1 MEEISGVVE
10 RVTYTDEEKGF
21 SVIKIKANGY
31 RNLVTVVG
39 NISNINVGSV
49 ITAKGNFTTNKKFG
63 KQFSVTSWEETL
75 PSDVYGIEK
84 YLGSGLIKGVGPKFA
99 KLIVE
104 TFGTDTLS
112 ILEHNPERLLEIPKL
127 GKKKAE
133 SIAKSYSEQRD
144 VKNLMMFLSSA
155 GISTS
160 LGQKI
165 FKVYGK
171 ESIEKIKENPYRLMD
186 EVYGVGFKTADS
198 IAEKLGIDNESFTR
212 CRAGIFYTLEY
223 LANSEGH
230 CYVPFDEMVLK
241 CSKILGIEDSKV
253 VITYDSLIKNNELIV
268 EDKNKVYLPSF
279 FRAEIGLTKKIKDI
293 ISYPNFKKVPDEKLE
308 SEIKNAEKLNKIKYD
323 DFQKEAI
330 KTVFN
335 SNFSVVTGGPG
346 VGKTTITKG
355 IIEIF
360 KNLGK
365 KVLLAAP
372 TGRAAKRLSETAK
385 TEAKTIHRLLEIKR
399 EGGFAKN
406 AENKLSG
413 DVLIVDE
420 ASMID
425 LILMHNLLKAVHSN
439 TKIILIGDVN
449 QLPSVGP
456 GNVLKDIINSGA
468 VPVVKLQKI
477 YRQAKTSNIILN
489 SHKINSG
496 KIPELKASK
505 NSDFFFIEEND
516 DEKCADLIVDL
527 YSKRLPKYYKVN
539 SISDIEV
546 LTPMKK
552 GILGTDNL
560 NKVLQ
565 EKLNKTGVSLKRG
578 GITYKLND
586 KVMQIKNNYDKDV
599 FNGDIGKICSINEAN
614 ETLEI
619 NFDSRILKYEIGELE
634 EITLAYA
641 CTIHKSQGSEYP
653 IVIIPMTT
661 SHFIMLKRNLLYTGV
676 TRGKKVCILVG
687 NKYAISKAISN
698 NESEKRYT
706 LLEQRLSF

>member
-1 MEEISGVVE
+1 M
-10 RVTYTDEEKGF
+10 
-21 SVIKIKANGY
+21 
-31 RNLVTVVG
+31 
-39 NISNINVGSV
+39 
-49 ITAKGNFTTNKKFG
+49 
-63 KQFSVTSWEETL
+63 

-308 SEIKNAEKLNKIKYD
+308 S
-323 DFQKEAI
+323 
-330 KTVFN
+330 
-335 SNFSVVTGGPG
+335 
-346 VGKTTITKG
+346 
-355 IIEIF
+355 
-360 KNLGK
+360 
-365 KVLLAAP
+365 
-372 TGRAAKRLSETAK
+372 
-385 TEAKTIHRLLEIKR
+385 
-399 EGGFAKN
+399 
-406 AENKLSG
+406 
-413 DVLIVDE
+413 
-420 ASMID
+420 
-425 LILMHNLLKAVHSN
+425 
-439 TKIILIGDVN
+439 
-449 QLPSVGP
+449 
-456 GNVLKDIINSGA
+456 
-468 VPVVKLQKI
+468 
-477 YRQAKTSNIILN
+477 
-489 SHKINSG
+489 
-496 KIPELKASK
+496 
-505 NSDFFFIEEND
+505 
-516 DEKCADLIVDL
+516 
-527 YSKRLPKYYKVN
+527 
-539 SISDIEV
+539 
-546 LTPMKK
+546 
-552 GILGTDNL
+552 
-560 NKVLQ
+560 
-565 EKLNKTGVSLKRG
+565 
-578 GITYKLND
+578 
-586 KVMQIKNNYDKDV
+586 
-599 FNGDIGKICSINEAN
+599 
-614 ETLEI
+614 
-619 NFDSRILKYEIGELE
+619 
-634 EITLAYA
+634 
-641 CTIHKSQGSEYP
+641 
-653 IVIIPMTT
+653 
-661 SHFIMLKRNLLYTGV
+661 
-676 TRGKKVCILVG
+676 
-687 NKYAISKAISN
+687 
-698 NESEKRYT
+698 
-706 LLEQRLSF
+706 